1 VRRAERVSVRIR
13 TRALADTARRA
24 LADGDVAARGD
35 CTVVVVGWPRSSLME
50 LRRRVR
56 ETVPQLGGARVV
68 LIADLPGRTSIR
80 RLLSDGVH
88 GVVLTSEVETAL
100 APTVRAVAS
109 GQLCV
114 PDDAGQ
120 ALTAA
125 ALSFRER
132 EILAL
137 VIMGLRNAEI
147 ARRLHVAESTVKS
160 HLVSTFAKLGVTS
173 RAEAAEVVSDP
184 QEMLSAGI
192 LGLSAARRE

>member
-1 VRRAERVSVRIR
+1 
-13 TRALADTARRA
+13 
-24 LADGDVAARGD
+24 
-35 CTVVVVGWPRSSLME
+35 
-50 LRRRVR
+50 
-56 ETVPQLGGARVV
+56 VV

-114 PDDAGQ
+114 PHDAGQ

-147 ARRLHVAESTVKS
+147 AHRLHVAESTVKS

-184 QEMLSAGI
+184 QEMLSTGI
-192 LGLSAARRE
+192 VGLSAARQE